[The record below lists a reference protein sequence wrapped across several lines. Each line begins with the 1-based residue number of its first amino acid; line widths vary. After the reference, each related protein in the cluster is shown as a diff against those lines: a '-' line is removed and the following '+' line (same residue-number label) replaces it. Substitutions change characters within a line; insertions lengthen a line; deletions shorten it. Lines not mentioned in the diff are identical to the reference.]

1 MADFL
6 PFKKGSLTA
15 TEVSAS
21 YPSTPAKS
29 MKSNPSLPGGADQ
42 GNGIE
47 SMPSKGGKKNAALN
61 FSADVKVIG

>member
-6 PFKKGSLTA
+6 PFKKGSLNA

-21 YPSTPAKS
+21 YPVTASKS
-29 MKSNPSLPGGADQ
+29 KGGNAAVDGGADQ
-42 GNGIE
+42 GTGIAA
-47 SMPSKGGKKNAALN
+47 MPSKGGMKNHACN